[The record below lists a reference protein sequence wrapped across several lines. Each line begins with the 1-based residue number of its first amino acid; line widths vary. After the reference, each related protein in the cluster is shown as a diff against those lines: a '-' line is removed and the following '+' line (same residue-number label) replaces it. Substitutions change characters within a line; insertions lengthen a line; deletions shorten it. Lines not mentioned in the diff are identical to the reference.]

1 MGEEF
6 SGSLRTFVSLL
17 TEVGPSL
24 LFLRCS
30 SSGGRE
36 SRPLPR
42 SRLLSA
48 PNPLLRRTPS
58 REDQEPRK
66 QILRQNMEG
75 FSLSMSSDTFNE
87 ELMYDLEEIVN
98 KDLEKDPDFVSL
110 YSIGSNHKGF
120 ERQPSYLEIFSEIES
135 KDPLGTFNESTLFFN
150 NYNNNVSA
158 KQNNVVAVKQE
169 RTSSLTGYS
178 HYSPSSPTDSRISTE
193 DFPAELDELNEQY
206 EIQLAD
212 KMQLAG
218 KQVDATVDFQAS
230 EEEKEEQSD
239 DSDED
244 YVPEYTKPA
253 KRKRRSQI
261 RDAEKDDLSSDPDFD
276 PEEFEEMSRPSKR
289 RRKQKE
295 KTSDYESEEFSEEEK
310 PQRNPAPRRYRRPSK
325 NPVPQQRKK
334 GSTLKI
340 SQWIVK
346 LLRDPETNPSVIMW
360 EDEPA
365 GKFRVINSTAFAQL
379 WAVEKKNPAMNY
391 EKLSR
396 AMRYYYRN
404 KEIEMVKGERLTY
417 KFGPNM
423 RDFRAKDR
431 NDPNF
436 QLRA

>member
-1 MGEEF
+1 MG
-6 SGSLRTFVSLL
+6 
-17 TEVGPSL
+17 
-24 LFLRCS
+24 
-30 SSGGRE
+30 
-36 SRPLPR
+36 
-42 SRLLSA
+42 
-48 PNPLLRRTPS
+48 LLRRTPS
-58 REDQEPRK
+58 SKDQEPRK
-66 QILRQNMEG
+66 LILRQNMEG
-75 FSLSMSSDTFNE
+75 FSLSMSTDSFNE
-87 ELMYDLEEIVN
+87 EWMEDLEDIVT
-98 KDLEKDPDFVSL
+98 KDLEKDLDFVGP
-110 YSIGSNHKGF
+110 YSIGTGHKGF
-120 ERQPSYLEIFSEIES
+120 ERQPSYLEIFSDIES
-135 KDPLGTFNESTLFFN
+135 KDPLGTFNESTMFFN
-150 NYNNNVSA
+150 NYNNNISA
-158 KQNNVVAVKQE
+158 KENNVVVVKQE
-169 RTSSLTGYS
+169 RTSRLTGYT
-178 HYSPSSPTDSRISTE
+178 HYNPSSPSDSWISTE
-193 DFPAELDELNEQY
+193 DFPAELDEQY
-206 EIQLAD
+206 EIQLGE
-212 KMQLAG
+212 KIQLAG
-218 KQVDATVDFQAS
+218 EQVDATVAFQAS

-239 DSDED
+239 ASDED

-253 KRKRRSQI
+253 KRKRASQI
-261 RDAEKDDLSSDPDFD
+261 PRKDAEKDDLSSDSDPDFD
-276 PEEFEEMSRPSKR
+276 PEEFEEVVRPSKR

-310 PQRNPAPRRYRRPSK
+310 LQRNPAPRRYRRPSK

-365 GKFRVINSTAFAQL
+365 GKFQVINSTAFAQL

-436 QLRA
+436 QLKA

>member
-1 MGEEF
+1 MG
-6 SGSLRTFVSLL
+6 
-17 TEVGPSL
+17 
-24 LFLRCS
+24 
-30 SSGGRE
+30 
-36 SRPLPR
+36 
-42 SRLLSA
+42 
-48 PNPLLRRTPS
+48 LLRRTS
-58 REDQEPRK
+58 SGEDQELRK
-66 QILRQNMEG
+66 LILRQNMEG
-75 FSLSMSSDTFNE
+75 FSLSMSTDTFNE
-87 ELMYDLEEIVN
+87 EWMDLEEIVT
-98 KDLEKDPDFVSL
+98 KDLEKDLDFVSL
-110 YSIGSNHKGF
+110 YSIGTGHKGF
-120 ERQPSYLEIFSEIES
+120 ERQPSYLEIFSDIES
-135 KDPLGTFNESTLFFN
+135 KDPFGTFNESTMFFN
-150 NYNNNVSA
+150 NYNNNISA
-158 KQNNVVAVKQE
+158 KENNVVVVKQE
-169 RTSSLTGYS
+169 RTSRLTGYD
-178 HYSPSSPTDSRISTE
+178 HYSPSSPSDSWISTD

-206 EIQLAD
+206 EIQVAN
-212 KMQLAG
+212 KI
-218 KQVDATVDFQAS
+218 QVAR
-230 EEEKEEQSD
+230 EKVEQSD

-244 YVPEYTKPA
+244 YVPEYIKPA
-253 KRKRRSQI
+253 KRKRASQI
-261 RDAEKDDLSSDPDFD
+261 LRKDAEKDDLSSDSDPDFD
-276 PEEFEEMSRPSKR
+276 PEEFEEVVRPSKK

-295 KTSDYESEEFSEEEK
+295 KTSDYESEELSEEEK
-310 PQRNPAPRRYRRPSK
+310 PTRNPAPRRYRRPSK

-346 LLRDPETNPSVIMW
+346 LLRDPATNPSVIRW
-360 EDEPA
+360 EDEPE

>member
-1 MGEEF
+1 MG
-6 SGSLRTFVSLL
+6 
-17 TEVGPSL
+17 
-24 LFLRCS
+24 
-30 SSGGRE
+30 
-36 SRPLPR
+36 
-42 SRLLSA
+42 
-48 PNPLLRRTPS
+48 LLRRTPS
-58 REDQEPRK
+58 GEDQESRK

-75 FSLSMSSDTFNE
+75 FSLSMSSDSFYE
-87 ELMYDLEEIVN
+87 EWMDLQDIEDIVTKDLEEKN
-98 KDLEKDPDFVSL
+98 LGDLDFAGL
-110 YSIGSNHKGF
+110 YSIGSSHKGF
-120 ERQPSYLEIFSEIES
+120 ERQPSYLEIFSDIES
-135 KDPLGTFNESTLFFN
+135 KDPFGTFNETTLFFN
-150 NYNNNVSA
+150 SYNNNISA
-158 KQNNVVAVKQE
+158 KENNVVTVKQE
-169 RTSSLTGYS
+169 RTSSLTGYT
-178 HYSPSSPTDSRISTE
+178 HYSPSSPSDSWISTD

-206 EIQLAD
+206 EIQLVD
-212 KMQLAG
+212 KIQLAG
-218 KQVDATVDFQAS
+218 EQVDASVAFQAS

-261 RDAEKDDLSSDPDFD
+261 LDAEKDDLSSDPDFD

-365 GKFRVINSTAFAQL
+365 GKFRVINSNAFAQL
-379 WAVEKKNPAMNY
+379 WAVKKNPAMNY

-423 RDFRAKDR
+423 RDFHAKDR

>member
-1 MGEEF
+1 MG
-6 SGSLRTFVSLL
+6 
-17 TEVGPSL
+17 
-24 LFLRCS
+24 
-30 SSGGRE
+30 
-36 SRPLPR
+36 
-42 SRLLSA
+42 
-48 PNPLLRRTPS
+48 LLRRTPS
-58 REDQEPRK
+58 REDQELRK

-87 ELMYDLEEIVN
+87 EWMEDLEEIVN
-98 KDLEKDPDFVSL
+98 KDLEKDLDFVSL
-110 YSIGSNHKGF
+110 YSIGTGHKGF
-120 ERQPSYLEIFSEIES
+120 ERQPSYLEIFSDIES
-135 KDPLGTFNESTLFFN
+135 KDPFGTFNETTMLYN
-150 NYNNNVSA
+150 NYNVSTKENNVL
-158 KQNNVVAVKQE
+158 VVKQE
-169 RTSSLTGYS
+169 RTSSLTGYT
-178 HYSPSSPTDSRISTE
+178 HYSPTSPSDSWISTD
-193 DFPAELDELNEQY
+193 DFPAELYELNEQF
-206 EIQLAD
+206 EIQLVD
-212 KMQLAG
+212 KIQVAG
-218 KQVDATVDFQAS
+218 KQVDATVAFQAS
-230 EEEKEEQSD
+230 EEEKEEVND

-253 KRKRRSQI
+253 KRKRASQTL
-261 RDAEKDDLSSDPDFD
+261 RKDAENEDLSSDSDPDFD
-276 PEEFEEMSRPSKR
+276 PEEFEEVVRTSKR

-379 WAVEKKNPAMNY
+379 WAKEKKNPAMNY

-396 AMRYYYRN
+396 AVRYYYRN

>member
-1 MGEEF
+1 MG
-6 SGSLRTFVSLL
+6 
-17 TEVGPSL
+17 
-24 LFLRCS
+24 
-30 SSGGRE
+30 
-36 SRPLPR
+36 
-42 SRLLSA
+42 
-48 PNPLLRRTPS
+48 LLRRTPS
-58 REDQEPRK
+58 SEDQELRK
-66 QILRQNMEG
+66 LILRQNMEG
-75 FSLSMSSDTFNE
+75 FPLSMSSDTFNE
-87 ELMYDLEEIVN
+87 EWMDLEQIVT
-98 KDLEKDPDFVSL
+98 KDLEKDLDFVSL
-110 YSIGSNHKGF
+110 YSIGTGHKGF
-120 ERQPSYLEIFSEIES
+120 ERQPSYLEIFSDIES

-158 KQNNVVAVKQE
+158 KENNVVVVKQE
-169 RTSSLTGYS
+169 RTSSLTGYN
-178 HYSPSSPTDSRISTE
+178 HYSPSSPSDSWISTD
-193 DFPAELDELNEQY
+193 DFPAELDELNEQF
-206 EIQLAD
+206 EIQLVN
-212 KMQLAG
+212 KIQLAG
-218 KQVDATVDFQAS
+218 EQVDATVALQAS

-261 RDAEKDDLSSDPDFD
+261 LDAEKDDLSSDPDFD

-346 LLRDPETNPSVIMW
+346 LLRDPETNPSVIRW
-360 EDEPA
+360 EDEPE
-365 GKFRVINSTAFAQL
+365 GKFRVINSNAFAQL

-423 RDFRAKDR
+423 RDFHAKDR

>member
-1 MGEEF
+1 MG
-6 SGSLRTFVSLL
+6 
-17 TEVGPSL
+17 
-24 LFLRCS
+24 
-30 SSGGRE
+30 
-36 SRPLPR
+36 
-42 SRLLSA
+42 
-48 PNPLLRRTPS
+48 LLRRTPS

-66 QILRQNMEG
+66 QILRQDME
-75 FSLSMSSDTFNE
+75 DIVTK
-87 ELMYDLEEIVN
+87 DLEEKN
-98 KDLEKDPDFVSL
+98 LGDLDFAGL
-110 YSIGSNHKGF
+110 YSIGTGHKSF

-135 KDPLGTFNESTLFFN
+135 KDPLGTFNETTLFFN
-150 NYNNNVSA
+150 SYNNNISA
-158 KQNNVVAVKQE
+158 KENNVVMVKQE
-169 RTSSLTGYS
+169 RTSRLTGYT
-178 HYSPSSPTDSRISTE
+178 HFSPSSPTDSWISTD

-212 KMQLAG
+212 KIQLAG
-218 KQVDATVDFQAS
+218 EQVDATVAFHAS

-253 KRKRRSQI
+253 KRKRASQI
-261 RDAEKDDLSSDPDFD
+261 LRKDAEDDLSSDSDPDFD
-276 PEEFEEMSRPSKR
+276 PFEEVARPSKR

>member
-1 MGEEF
+1 MG
-6 SGSLRTFVSLL
+6 
-17 TEVGPSL
+17 
-24 LFLRCS
+24 
-30 SSGGRE
+30 
-36 SRPLPR
+36 
-42 SRLLSA
+42 
-48 PNPLLRRTPS
+48 LLRRTPS
-58 REDQEPRK
+58 GEDQEPRK

-87 ELMYDLEEIVN
+87 EWMEDIQDIVT

-110 YSIGSNHKGF
+110 YSIGSSHRGF

-135 KDPLGTFNESTLFFN
+135 KDPLGTFNETTMLYN

-169 RTSSLTGYS
+169 RTSRLTGYT
-178 HYSPSSPTDSRISTE
+178 HFSPSSPSDSWISTE
-193 DFPAELDELNEQY
+193 DFPAELDELNEQF
-206 EIQLAD
+206 EIQLVD
-212 KMQLAG
+212 KIQLAG
-218 KQVDATVDFQAS
+218 EQVDATVAFQAS

-261 RDAEKDDLSSDPDFD
+261 LDAEKDDLSSDPDFD

-379 WAVEKKNPAMNY
+379 WAKEKKNPAMNY

>member
-1 MGEEF
+1 MG
-6 SGSLRTFVSLL
+6 
-17 TEVGPSL
+17 
-24 LFLRCS
+24 
-30 SSGGRE
+30 
-36 SRPLPR
+36 
-42 SRLLSA
+42 
-48 PNPLLRRTPS
+48 LLRRTPS
-58 REDQEPRK
+58 GEDQEPRK
-66 QILRQNMEG
+66 LILRQNMEG
-75 FSLSMSSDTFNE
+75 FSLSMSTDSFNE
-87 ELMYDLEEIVN
+87 EWMDLQDIVTE
-98 KDLEKDPDFVSL
+98 DLEKDLEEKNLGDLDFVGL
-110 YSIGSNHKGF
+110 YSIGTGHKGF
-120 ERQPSYLEIFSEIES
+120 ERQPSYLEIFSDIES
-135 KDPLGTFNESTLFFN
+135 KDPFGSFNESTMLYN
-150 NYNNNVSA
+150 NYNNNVSS
-158 KQNNVVAVKQE
+158 KENNVVVVKQE
-169 RTSSLTGYS
+169 RTSRLTGYT
-178 HYSPSSPTDSRISTE
+178 HYSPSSPSDSWISTD

-206 EIQLAD
+206 EIQLVE
-212 KMQLAG
+212 KIQVAG
-218 KQVDATVDFQAS
+218 EQVDATVAYQES
-230 EEEKEEQSD
+230 EEEKEEQGD

-253 KRKRRSQI
+253 KRKRASQI
-261 RDAEKDDLSSDPDFD
+261 PRKDAEKDDLSSDSESDPDFD
-276 PEEFEEMSRPSKR
+276 PEEFEKVVRPSKR

>member
-1 MGEEF
+1 MG
-6 SGSLRTFVSLL
+6 
-17 TEVGPSL
+17 
-24 LFLRCS
+24 
-30 SSGGRE
+30 
-36 SRPLPR
+36 
-42 SRLLSA
+42 
-48 PNPLLRRTPS
+48 LLRRTPS
-58 REDQEPRK
+58 GEDQELRK
-66 QILRQNMEG
+66 QILRQNMEA
-75 FSLSMSSDTFNE
+75 FSLSMSTDSFNE
-87 ELMYDLEEIVN
+87 EWMDLEEIVT
-98 KDLEKDPDFVSL
+98 KDLEKDLDFVSL
-110 YSIGSNHKGF
+110 YSIGTGHKGF
-120 ERQPSYLEIFSEIES
+120 ERQPSYLEIFSDIEI
-135 KDPLGTFNESTLFFN
+135 KDHLGTFNESTMFFN

-158 KQNNVVAVKQE
+158 KESNVVVVKQE
-169 RTSSLTGYS
+169 RTSSLTGYT
-178 HYSPSSPTDSRISTE
+178 HYSPSSPSESWISTE

-206 EIQLAD
+206 EIQLVE
-212 KMQLAG
+212 KIQVAG
-218 KQVDATVDFQAS
+218 EQVDATVAFQAS

-253 KRKRRSQI
+253 KRKRASQTL
-261 RDAEKDDLSSDPDFD
+261 RKDAEKDDLSSDPDFD
-276 PEEFEEMSRPSKR
+276 PEEFEEVLRPSKR

-360 EDEPA
+360 EDEPE
-365 GKFRVINSTAFAQL
+365 GKFRVINSNAFAQL

-436 QLRA
+436 QSRRK